1 MLLARAL
8 RNEQCEDN
16 AEDDAMHEMCEPAS
30 NASLK
35 AGVADSALGTV
46 ISRATSLRND
56 VKRSFRESVQNLL
69 SWALSSERRNIDQLM
84 QEIDVLFV

>member
-1 MLLARAL
+1 MFNSFADHSHWHLLMLAY
-8 RNEQCEDN
+8 
-16 AEDDAMHEMCEPAS
+16 
-30 NASLK
+30 SLLK
-35 AGVADSALGTV
+35 LGVVDSALGTV
-46 ISRATSLRND
+46 ISRASSLRND